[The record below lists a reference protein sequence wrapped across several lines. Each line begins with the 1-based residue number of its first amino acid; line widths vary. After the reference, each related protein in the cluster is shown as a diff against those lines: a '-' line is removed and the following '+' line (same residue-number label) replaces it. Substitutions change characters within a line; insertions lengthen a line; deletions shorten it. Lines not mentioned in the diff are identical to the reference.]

1 MAMGQKLQELRERY
15 EARPRAEKGI
25 MLVVALLVIFWGYV
39 VGVSDPLAASITSL
53 EQQMV
58 TAQAR
63 LAALESRQQEAR
75 RAGENDPNL
84 FARAQLEELV
94 AAEAIA
100 RQQLE
105 EINGSVISATT
116 MNRLLSEV
124 LGAHDGLRLVR
135 LENRPAARLVGN
147 DLSEAAQLMYRHG
160 LVLEF
165 EGDYLS
171 LLKYLLYL
179 EGLSENFF
187 WESLSITPGQWP
199 SSAIRIEL
207 SALSPEESFVGI

>member
-1 MAMGQKLQELRERY
+1 MAMSEKLSELRERY

-25 MLVVALLVIFWGYV
+25 MLAVSLMVIFWLYLI
-39 VGVSDPLAASITSL
+39 GVSDPLAASVSTL
-53 EQQMV
+53 DQQIL
-58 TAQAR
+58 TAQVQVS
-63 LAALESRQQEAR
+63 ALKARQQEAR
-75 RAGENDPNL
+75 QAGENDPNQ
-84 FARAQLEELV
+84 FVREQLEELV
-94 AAEAIA
+94 IAEATA

-124 LGAHDGLRLVR
+124 LGTHEGLRLVR
-135 LENRPAARLVGN
+135 LENRPAERLVGN
-147 DLSEAAQLMYRHG
+147 DLSETAQLMYRHG

-171 LLKYLLYL
+171 LLKYLVYL

-187 WESLSITPGQWP
+187 WESLSITPGEWP
-199 SSAIRIEL
+199 VSAIRMEL

>member
-1 MAMGQKLQELRERY
+1 MSMKLKLNELRDRY
-15 EARPRAEKGI
+15 EARPRSEKGI
-25 MLVVALLVIFWGYV
+25 MLAVSLMVIFWLYV
-39 VGVSDPLAASITSL
+39 VGVSDPLAASITAL
-53 EQQMV
+53 DQQIL
-58 TAQAR
+58 TAQVEV
-63 LAALESRQQEAR
+63 AALKARQQEAR
-75 RAGENDPNL
+75 RASENDPNL
-84 FARAQLEELV
+84 FVRERLEELV
-94 AAEAIA
+94 VAEATA

-124 LGAHDGLRLVR
+124 LGTHDGLRLVR
-135 LENRPAARLVGN
+135 LENRPAERLVGN
-147 DLSEAAQLMYRHG
+147 DLSETAQLMYRHG

-171 LLKYLLYL
+171 LLKYLVYL

-187 WESLSITPGQWP
+187 WESLSITPGDWP
-199 SSAIRIEL
+199 KSAIRMEL

>member
-1 MAMGQKLQELRERY
+1 MAMQQKLNELRDRY

-25 MLVVALLVIFWGYV
+25 MLAVSLMVIFWLYV
-39 VGVSDPLAASITSL
+39 VGVSDPLAASITAL
-53 EQQMV
+53 DQQIL
-58 TAQAR
+58 TAQVQVS
-63 LAALESRQQEAR
+63 ALQARQQDAR
-75 RAGENDPNL
+75 QAGENDPNL
-84 FARAQLEELV
+84 FVREQLEELV
-94 AAEAIA
+94 ITEATA

-124 LGAHDGLRLVR
+124 LGTHDGLRLVR
-135 LENRPAARLVGN
+135 LENRPAERLVGN
-147 DLSEAAQLMYRHG
+147 DLSETAQLMYRHG

-171 LLKYLLYL
+171 LLKYLVYL

-187 WESLSITPGQWP
+187 WESLSITPGEWP
-199 SSAIRIEL
+199 KSAIRMEL

>member
-1 MAMGQKLQELRERY
+1 MAMKQKLSELRDRY

-25 MLVVALLVIFWGYV
+25 MLALSLMAIFWISV
-39 VGVSDPLAASITSL
+39 IGVSDPLAASITAL
-53 EQQMV
+53 DQQIL
-58 TAQAR
+58 TAQVEVS
-63 LAALESRQQEAR
+63 ALKARQQEAR
-75 RAGENDPNL
+75 QAAENDPNL
-84 FARAQLEELV
+84 FVREQLEEMV
-94 AAEAIA
+94 VAEATA

-124 LGAHDGLRLVR
+124 LGTHDGLRLVR
-135 LENRPAARLVGN
+135 LENRPAERLVGN
-147 DLSEAAQLMYRHG
+147 DLSETAQLMYRHG

-171 LLKYLLYL
+171 LLKYLVYL

-187 WESLSITPGQWP
+187 WESLSITPGEWP
-199 SSAIRIEL
+199 ASAIRMEL

>member
-1 MAMGQKLQELRERY
+1 MAMKQKVNELRDRY
-15 EARPRAEKGI
+15 EERPRAEKGI
-25 MLVVALLVIFWGYV
+25 MLAVSLMVIFWLYV
-39 VGVSDPLAASITSL
+39 IGVSDPLAASITAL
-53 EQQMV
+53 DQQIL
-58 TAQAR
+58 TAQVQVS
-63 LAALESRQQEAR
+63 ALQARQQDAR
-75 RAGENDPNL
+75 QAGENDPNL
-84 FARAQLEELV
+84 FVREQLEELV
-94 AAEAIA
+94 LAEATA

-124 LGAHDGLRLVR
+124 LGTHDGLRLVR
-135 LENRPAARLVGN
+135 LENRPAERLVGN
-147 DLSEAAQLMYRHG
+147 DLSETAQLMYRHG

-171 LLKYLLYL
+171 LLKYLVYL

-187 WESLSITPGQWP
+187 WESLSITPGEWP
-199 SSAIRIEL
+199 QSAIRMEL

>member
-1 MAMGQKLQELRERY
+1 
-15 EARPRAEKGI
+15 
-25 MLVVALLVIFWGYV
+25 
-39 VGVSDPLAASITSL
+39 VSDPLAASVSTL
-53 EQQMV
+53 DQQIL
-58 TAQAR
+58 TAQVQVS
-63 LAALESRQQEAR
+63 ALKARQQEAR
-75 RAGENDPNL
+75 QAGENDPNL
-84 FARAQLEELV
+84 FVREQLEELV
-94 AAEAIA
+94 VAEATA

-124 LGAHDGLRLVR
+124 LGTHEGLRLVR
-135 LENRPAARLVGN
+135 LENRPAERLVGN
-147 DLSEAAQLMYRHG
+147 DLSETAQLMYRHG

-171 LLKYLLYL
+171 LLKYLVYL

-187 WESLSITPGQWP
+187 WESLSITPGEWP
-199 SSAIRIEL
+199 VSAIRMEL

>member
-1 MAMGQKLQELRERY
+1 MAMKQKLNELRDRY

-25 MLVVALLVIFWGYV
+25 MLAVSLMVIFWLYV
-39 VGVSDPLAASITSL
+39 VGVSDPLAAS
-53 EQQMV
+53 V
-58 TAQAR
+58 TALDQQILTAQVEV
-63 LAALESRQQEAR
+63 AALKARQQEAR
-75 RAGENDPNL
+75 RASENDPNL
-84 FARAQLEELV
+84 FVRERLEELV
-94 AAEAIA
+94 VAEATA

-105 EINGSVISATT
+105 DINGSVISATT

-124 LGAHDGLRLVR
+124 LGTHDGLRLVR
-135 LENRPAARLVGN
+135 LENRPAERLVGN
-147 DLSEAAQLMYRHG
+147 DLSETAQLMYRHG

-171 LLKYLLYL
+171 LLKYLVYL

-187 WESLSITPGQWP
+187 WESLSITPGDWP
-199 SSAIRIEL
+199 KSAIRMEL

>member
-1 MAMGQKLQELRERY
+1 MAMKQKLSELRDRY

-25 MLVVALLVIFWGYV
+25 MLALSLMAIFWISV
-39 VGVSDPLAASITSL
+39 IGVSDPLAASITAL
-53 EQQMV
+53 DQQIL
-58 TAQAR
+58 TAQVEVS
-63 LAALESRQQEAR
+63 ALKARQQEAR
-75 RAGENDPNL
+75 QAGENDPNL
-84 FARAQLEELV
+84 FVREQLEELV
-94 AAEAIA
+94 VAEATA

-124 LGAHDGLRLVR
+124 LGTHDGLRLVR
-135 LENRPAARLVGN
+135 LENRPAERLVGN
-147 DLSEAAQLMYRHG
+147 DLSETAQLMYRHG

-171 LLKYLLYL
+171 LLKYLVYL

-187 WESLSITPGQWP
+187 WESLSIIPGEWP
-199 SSAIRIEL
+199 ASAIRMEL

>member
-1 MAMGQKLQELRERY
+1 MATGLKVNELRDRY

-25 MLVVALLVIFWGYV
+25 MLAVAIMLIFWLYMIAV
-39 VGVSDPLAASITSL
+39 ADPVAESINAL
-53 EQQMV
+53 DQQIV
-58 TAQAR
+58 TAQGR
-63 LAALESRQQEAR
+63 LASLQARQLQAR
-75 RAGENDPNL
+75 QAGENDPNL
-84 FARAQLEELV
+84 FVREQLEVLV
-94 AAEAIA
+94 AAEVLA

-135 LENRPAARLVGN
+135 LENRPAERLVGN
-147 DLSEAAQLMYRHG
+147 ALSETAQVMFRHG

-171 LLKYLLYL
+171 LLQYLVYL

-187 WESLSITPGQWP
+187 WESLSVTPGEWP
-199 SSAIRIEL
+199 ASAIRVEL

>member
-1 MAMGQKLQELRERY
+1 MSMKQKLSELRDRY

-25 MLVVALLVIFWGYV
+25 MLALSLMAIFWISV
-39 VGVSDPLAASITSL
+39 IGVSDPLAASITAL
-53 EQQMV
+53 DQQIL
-58 TAQAR
+58 TAQVEVS
-63 LAALESRQQEAR
+63 ALKARQQEAR
-75 RAGENDPNL
+75 QAGENDPNL
-84 FARAQLEELV
+84 FVREQLEELV
-94 AAEAIA
+94 VAEATA

-124 LGAHDGLRLVR
+124 LGTHDGLRLVR
-135 LENRPAARLVGN
+135 LENRPAERLVGN
-147 DLSEAAQLMYRHG
+147 DLSETAQLMYRHG

-171 LLKYLLYL
+171 LLKYLVYL

-187 WESLSITPGQWP
+187 WESLSITPGEWP
-199 SSAIRIEL
+199 ASAIRMEL

>member
-1 MAMGQKLQELRERY
+1 MAMKQKLNELRDRY

-25 MLVVALLVIFWGYV
+25 MLAVSLMVIFWLYV
-39 VGVSDPLAASITSL
+39 VGVSDPLAAS
-53 EQQMV
+53 V
-58 TAQAR
+58 TALDQQILTAQVE
-63 LAALESRQQEAR
+63 LSALKARQQEAR
-75 RAGENDPNL
+75 QASENDPNL
-84 FARAQLEELV
+84 FVREQLEELV
-94 AAEAIA
+94 VAEATA

-124 LGAHDGLRLVR
+124 LGTHDGLRLVR
-135 LENRPAARLVGN
+135 LENRPAERLVGN
-147 DLSEAAQLMYRHG
+147 DLSETAQLMYRHG

-171 LLKYLLYL
+171 LLKYLVYL

-187 WESLSITPGQWP
+187 WESLSIAPGDWP
-199 SSAIRIEL
+199 KSAIRMEL

>member
-1 MAMGQKLQELRERY
+1 MAMKQKLNELRDRY

-25 MLVVALLVIFWGYV
+25 MLAVSLMVIFWLYV
-39 VGVSDPLAASITSL
+39 VGVSDPLAAA
-53 EQQMV
+53 V
-58 TAQAR
+58 TALDQQILTAQVE
-63 LAALESRQQEAR
+63 LSALKARQQEAR
-75 RAGENDPNL
+75 QASENDPNL
-84 FARAQLEELV
+84 FVREQLEELV
-94 AAEAIA
+94 VAEATA

-124 LGAHDGLRLVR
+124 LGTHDGLRLVR
-135 LENRPAARLVGN
+135 LENRPAERLVGN
-147 DLSEAAQLMYRHG
+147 DLSETAQLMYRHG

-171 LLKYLLYL
+171 LLKYLVYL

-187 WESLSITPGQWP
+187 WESLSIAPGDWP
-199 SSAIRIEL
+199 KSAIRMEL

>member
-1 MAMGQKLQELRERY
+1 MAMGLKLGEWRDRY

-25 MLVVALLVIFWGYV
+25 ILAVTLLVIFWGYL
-39 VGVSDPLAASITSL
+39 VGISDPLAASI
-53 EQQMV
+53 
-58 TAQAR
+58 
-63 LAALESRQQEAR
+63 AALDQQIVTSQAQLASLQARQQEAR
-75 RAGENDPNL
+75 QASENDPNL

-94 AAEAIA
+94 AAEVLA
-100 RQQLE
+100 RRQLE

-116 MNRLLSEV
+116 MNRLLQEV

-135 LENRPAARLVGN
+135 LENRPAVRLVGN
-147 DLSEAAQLMYRHG
+147 DLSETAQLMYRHG

-171 LLKYLLYL
+171 LLRYLVYL

-187 WESLSITPGQWP
+187 WESLSITPGEWP
-199 SSAIRIEL
+199 KSAIRIEL

>member
-1 MAMGQKLQELRERY
+1 MAMKQKLSELRDRY

-25 MLVVALLVIFWGYV
+25 MLALSLMAIFWISV
-39 VGVSDPLAASITSL
+39 IGVSDPLAASITAL
-53 EQQMV
+53 DQQIL
-58 TAQAR
+58 TAQVEVS
-63 LAALESRQQEAR
+63 ALKARQQEAR
-75 RAGENDPNL
+75 QAGENDPNL
-84 FARAQLEELV
+84 FVREQLEELV
-94 AAEAIA
+94 VAEATA

-124 LGAHDGLRLVR
+124 LGTHDGLRLVR
-135 LENRPAARLVGN
+135 LENRPAERLVGN
-147 DLSEAAQLMYRHG
+147 DLSETAQLMYRHG

-171 LLKYLLYL
+171 LLKYLVYL

-187 WESLSITPGQWP
+187 WESLSITPGEWP
-199 SSAIRIEL
+199 ASAIRMEL

>member
-1 MAMGQKLQELRERY
+1 MAMKQKLSELRDRY

-25 MLVVALLVIFWGYV
+25 MLALSLMAIFWISV
-39 VGVSDPLAASITSL
+39 IGVSDPLAASITAL
-53 EQQMV
+53 DQQIL
-58 TAQAR
+58 TAQVEVS
-63 LAALESRQQEAR
+63 ALKARQQEAR
-75 RAGENDPNL
+75 QAGENDPNL
-84 FARAQLEELV
+84 FVREQLEELV
-94 AAEAIA
+94 VAEATA

-124 LGAHDGLRLVR
+124 LGTHDGLRLVR
-135 LENRPAARLVGN
+135 LENRPAERLVGN
-147 DLSEAAQLMYRHG
+147 DLSETAQLMYRHG

-171 LLKYLLYL
+171 LLKYLVYL

-187 WESLSITPGQWP
+187 WESLSITPAQWP
-199 SSAIRIEL
+199 ASAIRMEL

>member
-1 MAMGQKLQELRERY
+1 MAMKQKLNELRDRY

-25 MLVVALLVIFWGYV
+25 MLAVSLMVIFWLYV
-39 VGVSDPLAASITSL
+39 IGVSDPLAAS
-53 EQQMV
+53 V
-58 TAQAR
+58 TALDQQILTAQVEVS
-63 LAALESRQQEAR
+63 ALKARQQEAR
-75 RAGENDPNL
+75 QAGENDPNL
-84 FARAQLEELV
+84 FVREQLEELV
-94 AAEAIA
+94 VAEATA

-124 LGAHDGLRLVR
+124 LGTHDGLRLVR
-135 LENRPAARLVGN
+135 LENRPAERLVGN
-147 DLSEAAQLMYRHG
+147 DLSETAQLMYRHG

-171 LLKYLLYL
+171 LLKYLVYL

-199 SSAIRIEL
+199 ASAIRMEL